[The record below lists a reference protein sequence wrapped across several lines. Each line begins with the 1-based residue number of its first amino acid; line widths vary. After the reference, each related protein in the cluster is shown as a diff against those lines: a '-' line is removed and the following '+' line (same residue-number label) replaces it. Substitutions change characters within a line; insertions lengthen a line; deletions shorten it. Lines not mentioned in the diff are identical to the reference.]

1 MRVGLFAL
9 ALLLLAPGR
18 AAAEWQAKPFLGFA
32 FGGETTF
39 LDLDDGV
46 ARRHS
51 TIGGSL
57 VWLGEVVGVEGD
69 FGTTSGFFQSGSD
82 GLVLGS
88 RVSTFTG
95 NVVIALPRRIA
106 EYTLRPYLVAGGG
119 WMRVR
124 SRNKRDALSI
134 ESDLAAID
142 VGGGVTGFLT
152 PNVGVGWDLR
162 YFRSVGG
169 EDRQIGISRGRPEEF
184 SFWRASMAL
193 VIRY

>member
-1 MRVGLFAL
+1 MRPGLIAL
-9 ALLLLAPGR
+9 ALLVLVPGR

-46 ARRHS
+46 GRRHS

-69 FGTTSGFFQSGSD
+69 FGTTSGFFQSGD
-82 GLVLGS
+82 NGLVLSS
-88 RVSTFTG
+88 RVTTFTG

-124 SRNKRDALSI
+124 SRYKQDVFPI
-134 ESDLAAID
+134 ESNIGAID
-142 VGGGVTGFLT
+142 VGGGVTGLLS
-152 PNVGVGWDLR
+152 PDIGVGWDLR

-169 EDRQIGISRGRPEEF
+169 SDRGLGVSVGPEEL